1 MQRLALPAT
10 VAALAGLV
18 VAPVASAATMDEL
31 YQPYFDPT
39 PRLVHAVPGDGVSTD
54 AEYTL
59 QGAPEGTTWKLDGQN
74 TERWKIQLEKRGDV
88 LSARLNHYGN
98 EPVAAGE
105 NTVPGRARVTYP
117 DTSWEYIDA
126 APVLVP
132 DDAFLY
138 DPLYDTVTADP
149 GETATL
155 TPHNNFE
162 LPLPGNA
169 QWSFTRTPA
178 FGATIDAHTGAITVA
193 VPKSSY
199 DGASFD
205 VKVTFA
211 DGTSRNA
218 VAFLKNSGKG
228 VVAPPTTATT
238 NPKPSGSQPG
248 TSPTATAK
256 PVPSTSNAPAGSSPL
271 QKAGSSPLQKAA
283 LVVGILAVVAGI
295 AAFAMPYVQ
304 QFLP

>member
-39 PRLVHAVPGDGVSTD
+39 PRLVHAVPGDGVSTN

-74 TERWKIQLEKRGDV
+74 TDRWKIQLERHGDV

-162 LPLPGNA
+162 LPLPDDA
-169 QWSFTRTPA
+169 QWFFTRTPA

-238 NPKPSGSQPG
+238 SPKPGTSQPG

-256 PVPSTSNAPAGSSPL
+256 PVPSKPVPSTSNAP
-271 QKAGSSPLQKAA
+271 AGSSPLQKAA

>member
-18 VAPVASAATMDEL
+18 VAPVASATTMDEL

-39 PRLVHAVPGDGVSTD
+39 PRLVHAVPGDGVSTN

-162 LPLPGNA
+162 LPLPDDA

-238 NPKPSGSQPG
+238 SPKPGTSQPS

-256 PVPSTSNAPAGSSPL
+256 PVPSKPVPSTSNAP
-271 QKAGSSPLQKAA
+271 AGSSPLQKAA

>member
-39 PRLVHAVPGDGVSTD
+39 PRLVHAVPGDGVSTN

-138 DPLYDTVTADP
+138 DTLYDTVTADP

-162 LPLPGNA
+162 LPLPDDA
-169 QWSFTRTPA
+169 QWSFIRTPA

-228 VVAPPTTATT
+228 VVAPPTTATA
-238 NPKPSGSQPG
+238 NPKPGTSQPSGSQPSG
-248 TSPTATAK
+248 SPNAAAK

-271 QKAGSSPLQKAA
+271 QKAA
-283 LVVGILAVVAGI
+283 LVVGTLAVVAGI

>member
-39 PRLVHAVPGDGVSTD
+39 PQLVHAVPGDGVSTD

-138 DPLYDTVTADP
+138 DPLYDTVTVDP

-162 LPLPGNA
+162 LPLPDDA

-238 NPKPSGSQPG
+238 SPKLGTSQPS

-256 PVPSTSNAPAGSSPL
+256 PVPSKPVPSTSNAP
-271 QKAGSSPLQKAA
+271 AGSSPLQKAA

-304 QFLP
+304 HFLP

>member
-74 TERWKIQLEKRGDV
+74 TERWKIQLVKRGDV

-138 DPLYDTVTADP
+138 DPLYDTVTVDP

-162 LPLPGNA
+162 LPLPDDA

-238 NPKPSGSQPG
+238 SPKLGTSQPS

-256 PVPSTSNAPAGSSPL
+256 PVPSKPVPLTSNAP
-271 QKAGSSPLQKAA
+271 AGSSPLQKAA

>member
-10 VAALAGLV
+10 VAALAGIV

-39 PRLVHAVPGDGVSTD
+39 PRLVHAVPGDGVSTN

-162 LPLPGNA
+162 LPLPDDA

-238 NPKPSGSQPG
+238 SPKLGTSQPS

-256 PVPSTSNAPAGSSPL
+256 PVPSKPVPSTSNAP
-271 QKAGSSPLQKAA
+271 AGSSPLQKAA

>member
-39 PRLVHAVPGDGVSTD
+39 PRLVHAVPGDGVSTN

-162 LPLPGNA
+162 LPLPDDA

-178 FGATIDAHTGAITVA
+178 FGATLDAHTGEITVA

-256 PVPSTSNAPAGSSPL
+256 PVPSKPVPSTSNAP
-271 QKAGSSPLQKAA
+271 AGSSPLQKAA

>member
-18 VAPVASAATMDEL
+18 VAPVASAATLDEL

-138 DPLYDTVTADP
+138 DPLYDTVTVDP

-162 LPLPGNA
+162 LPLPDDA

-228 VVAPPTTATT
+228 VVALPTTATT
-238 NPKPSGSQPG
+238 SPKPSSSQPS
-248 TSPTATAK
+248 TSPTAAAKPVPSK
-256 PVPSTSNAPAGSSPL
+256 PVPSTSNAP
-271 QKAGSSPLQKAA
+271 AGSSPLQKAA

>member
-18 VAPVASAATMDEL
+18 VAPVASAATLDEL

-39 PRLVHAVPGDGVSTD
+39 PRLVHAVPGDGVSTN

-74 TERWKIQLEKRGDV
+74 TELWKIQLEKRGDV

-138 DPLYDTVTADP
+138 DLLYDTVTADP

-162 LPLPGNA
+162 LPLPDDA

-178 FGATIDAHTGAITVA
+178 FGATLDAHTGAITVA

-228 VVAPPTTATT
+228 VVAPSTTTT
-238 NPKPSGSQPG
+238 TSPKPSGSQPG
-248 TSPTATAK
+248 GSPTATAK
-256 PVPSTSNAPAGSSPL
+256 PVPSKPVPSTSNAP
-271 QKAGSSPLQKAA
+271 AGSSPLQKAA

>member
-39 PRLVHAVPGDGVSTD
+39 PRLVHAVPGDGVSTN

-162 LPLPGNA
+162 LPLPDDA

-178 FGATIDAHTGAITVA
+178 FGATLDAHTGAITVA

-211 DGTSRNA
+211 DGTSRTT

-228 VVAPPTTATT
+228 VVAPPPTTTA
-238 NPKPSGSQPG
+238 NPKPGGSQPS

-256 PVPSTSNAPAGSSPL
+256 PVPSKPVPSTSNAP
-271 QKAGSSPLQKAA
+271 AGSSPLQKAA

>member
-10 VAALAGLV
+10 VAALAGIV

-138 DPLYDTVTADP
+138 DPLYDTVTVDP

-162 LPLPGNA
+162 LPLPDDA

-238 NPKPSGSQPG
+238 SPKLGTSQPS

-256 PVPSTSNAPAGSSPL
+256 PVPSKPVPLTSNAP
-271 QKAGSSPLQKAA
+271 AGSSPLQKAA

>member
-18 VAPVASAATMDEL
+18 VAPVASAATLDEL

-39 PRLVHAVPGDGVSTD
+39 PRLVHAVPGDGVSTN

-162 LPLPGNA
+162 LPLPDDA

-178 FGATIDAHTGAITVA
+178 FGATLDAHTGEITVA

-238 NPKPSGSQPG
+238 SPKLGTSQPI

-256 PVPSTSNAPAGSSPL
+256 PVPSKPVPSTSNAP
-271 QKAGSSPLQKAA
+271 AGSSPLQKAA

>member
-39 PRLVHAVPGDGVSTD
+39 PRLVHAVPGDGVSTN

-162 LPLPGNA
+162 LPLPDDA

-178 FGATIDAHTGAITVA
+178 FGATLDAHTGAITVA
-193 VPKSSY
+193 VPKTSY

-205 VKVTFA
+205 VKVIFA

-228 VVAPPTTATT
+228 VVAPPTTATAS
-238 NPKPSGSQPG
+238 PKPGTSQPS

-256 PVPSTSNAPAGSSPL
+256 PVPSKPVPSTSNAP
-271 QKAGSSPLQKAA
+271 AGSSPLQKAA